1 MEQKTYFEVCD
12 GVVVAESPLL
22 KREHRNR
29 YGSVPGLEDEELIEP
44 AEIDRVFLRE
54 AFAPILALPVKN
66 KKGGINP
73 NIDEDGTVEW
83 GAFGTVDFDK
93 YVEFDKLRYK
103 ADKLKEELLQ
113 ERIILE
119 IISERIK
126 DKNKYAII
134 ERVYNGT
141 LDLGAIADFDMYFLA
156 QRYIWAKR
164 KQHEIAELEEKGR
177 ERREEK
183 ARKFLESLD

>member
-1 MEQKTYFEVCD
+1 MEQDESFEIYEGIVIP
-12 GVVVAESPLL
+12 ESPLL
-22 KREHRNR
+22 KREHSNR
-29 YGSVPGLEDEELIEP
+29 YGSVPGLDDEELIEP

-66 KKGGINP
+66 KKGGIKP

-83 GAFGTVDFDK
+83 GAFGAVDFDR

-103 ADKLKEELLQ
+103 ADKLREELFSD
-113 ERIILE
+113 RIMLE

-134 ERVYNGT
+134 KRVLKGT
-141 LDLGAIADFDMYFLA
+141 LDLGDIADFDMYWL
-156 QRYIWAKR
+156 
-164 KQHEIAELEEKGR
+164 
-177 ERREEK
+177 RRI
-183 ARKFLESLD
+183 RF

>member
-1 MEQKTYFEVCD
+1 MEQKTHIKVCD

-22 KREHRNR
+22 RREHRNR
-29 YGSVPGLEDEELIEP
+29 YGSVPGLDDEELIEP

-54 AFAPILALPVKN
+54 AFAPILALPVKT
-66 KKGGINP
+66 KKGGIKP

-83 GAFGTVDFDK
+83 GAFGTVDFDR

-103 ADKLKEELLQ
+103 ADKLKEELFSD
-113 ERIILE
+113 RIMLE

-141 LDLGAIADFDMYFLA
+141 LDLGDIADFDMYLLA
-156 QRYIWAKR
+156 QRYLWAKR
-164 KQHEIAELEEKGR
+164 KQREIIELEEKSR

-183 ARKFLESLD
+183 SRKFLGP